1 MFLED
6 PGWEIQANVHEETAF
21 IGLSI
26 VSCWVLRAEFY
37 TKAGAF
43 FFGREKNIKKVIYLK
58 KWVDVAIIII

>member
-1 MFLED
+1 LFLED

-37 TKAGAF
+37 SKSI

-58 KWVDVAIIII
+58 KWVVVAIIII